1 MHRRL
6 AEEITGLF
14 AFMFEI
20 RFPIEQIV
28 PASQFNFDD
37 EVMMQANNTSAFN
50 YRVIAGTIRLSV
62 HASGCA
68 IDINPR
74 LNPMIAG
81 GVTFPPN
88 AIYVPRAPGVFDAT
102 HPVVCKFREL
112 GWTWGGDW
120 DEPIDYHHFEKRL
133 N

>member
-1 MHRRL
+1 MHRDL
-6 AEEITGLF
+6 AEEIVELF
-14 AFMFEI
+14 TFMFEI

-37 EVMMQANNTSAFN
+37 EAMMQANNTSAFN
-50 YRVIAGTIRLSV
+50 YRNIAGTTRLSI
-62 HASGCA
+62 HAFGRA

-74 LNPMIAG
+74 LNPMFVN
-81 GVTFPPN
+81 GVAHPPN
-88 AIYVPRAPGVFDAT
+88 ARYIPRAPGVLDKN

-112 GWTWGGDW
+112 DWTWGGDW
-120 DEPIDYHHFEKRL
+120 DEPVDYHHFEKRL